1 MFFPRPFQYRY
12 VGLILASLCLAY
24 WLFAQQR
31 PQKLIKDRQ
40 TQRQQIEQ
48 KRRML
53 TQIQTQS
60 RIGLG
65 ELSLVQA
72 QLQVQGQLIRSLEK
86 ELDTLNRYLRKLQIV
101 VTQLARYQDQ
111 LKGEYARMI
120 YQSAKPSRQPNL
132 LMFVF
137 SAPDFHQLYRR
148 WQYLRQYAQAR
159 REQVVHLQQVKQLL
173 EEKERQLKDYKNH
186 KDRLHQTKKDELATL
201 ERLSQEKKKLVQQLS
216 QQEKQLR
223 QELTNNQ
230 RKLNQLDKL
239 ITDQVQTASRP
250 SRPTRPRPVENI
262 PNKSKTALPFA
273 RQKGKLTFPVQQG
286 FIAVHFGRQ
295 KHPVLEK
302 VYIDNAGI
310 DIQASPGQEVM
321 AAYTGEVSTIA
332 TIPGMGGQ
340 VLMLQHGEYFT
351 VYARIKNIRVKIGD
365 WIEMGTPLAEVYTD
379 ASGLSRLQFQVWK
392 GSQKLN
398 PEEWLRK
405 R

>member
-1 MFFPRPFQYRY
+1 M
-12 VGLILASLCLAY
+12 LA
-24 WLFAQQR
+24 
-31 PQKLIKDRQ
+31 
-40 TQRQQIEQ
+40 
-48 KRRML
+48 
-53 TQIQTQS
+53 QIQTQS
-60 RIGLG
+60 RVGLG

-72 QLQVQGQLIRSLEK
+72 QLQVQGQLIRVLEK

-101 VTQLARYQDQ
+101 VSQLTRYQDQ

-132 LMFVF
+132 LLFVF

-173 EEKERQLKDYKNH
+173 EEKERQLKDYKDH
-186 KDRLHQTKKDELATL
+186 KDRLHQAKKTELSTL
-201 ERLSQEKKKLVQQLS
+201 ETLSQEKKRLLQQLA

-223 QELTNNQ
+223 QELLNNQ
-230 RKLNQLDKL
+230 RKLAQLDKL
-239 ITDQVQTASRP
+239 ITDQVQSASRP
-250 SRPTRPRPVENI
+250 SRPVRPRPVENT
-262 PNKSKTALPFA
+262 PSLQPKTTQPFA
-273 RQKGKLTFPVQQG
+273 RQKGKLAFPVQQG
-286 FIAVHFGRQ
+286 FIAVRFGRQ
-295 KHPVLEK
+295 KHPVLDK

-310 DIQASPGQEVM
+310 DIQASSGQEVQ
-321 AAYTGEVSTIA
+321 AAYAGEVSTIA

-365 WIEMGTPLAEVYTD
+365 WIETGTPLAEVYTD

-398 PEEWLRK
+398 PEEWLR
-405 R
+405 RR